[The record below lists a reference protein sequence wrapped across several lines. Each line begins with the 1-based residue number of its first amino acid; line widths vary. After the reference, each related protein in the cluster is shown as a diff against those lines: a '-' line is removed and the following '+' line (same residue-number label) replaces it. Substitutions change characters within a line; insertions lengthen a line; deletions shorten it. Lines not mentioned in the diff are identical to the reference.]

1 MFSKSNLKVV
11 SCDLL
16 FGLVRMLRHA
26 GAVGEPEEL
35 VHVVVGVED
44 VEGEA
49 GGGEGG
55 PVGAVERDSV
65 GGAQPGR
72 RRL

>member
-1 MFSKSNLKVV
+1 M
-11 SCDLL
+11 
-16 FGLVRMLRHA
+16 LVHA
-26 GAVGEPEEL
+26 GAVGVLEEL

-55 PVGAVERDSV
+55 PVGAVEREGV
-65 GGAQPGR
+65 GGARPGR